1 MTDNNDFP
9 TETVL
14 SDGSVYR
21 VVPVETGVRAIRAW
35 AEHPWPMS
43 PAQALALRDRLGWT
57 SSPTDEEMLT
67 TDRGIGEKNAW
78 FLTAEADRG
87 TRTVSSFRMSLT
99 SRIPKEVMDEAVPI
113 TERAFNAYVE
123 ALTTVYVQGTRS
135 KRKQHTT
142 VTWTLPSDASVRIG
156 TVSWLISISITSPA
170 GNEAARGEAQ
180 YFAEIAD
187 ENDVPY
193 IDIDNPDPDRRL
205 CYGLSR
211 AAAF

>member
-1 MTDNNDFP
+1 MTADTAGAVFP
-9 TETVL
+9 TEMVL

-87 TRTVSSFRMSLT
+87 TRTVSSFRMALT
-99 SRIPKEVMDEAVPI
+99 SRIPKDMTNEAVPI
-113 TERAFNAYVE
+113 TERAFDAYVE
-123 ALTTVYVQGTRS
+123 ALTAIYGQGKRS

-142 VTWTLPSDASVRIG
+142 VTWALPSDASVDIS
-156 TVSWLISISITSPA
+156 TVSWLISIDVDSPEL
-170 GNEAARGEAQ
+170 NEAARGEAQ
-180 YFAEIAD
+180 YFDEIAD
-187 ENDVPY
+187 ENDPA
-193 IDIDNPDPDRRL
+193 R
-205 CYGLSR
+205 
-211 AAAF
+211 

>member
-35 AEHPWPMS
+35 AEYPWPMS

-57 SSPTDEEMLT
+57 SSPTDEEMFT
-67 TDRGIGEKNAW
+67 TNHDLEEKDASFTTIKRGQ
-78 FLTAEADRG
+78 
-87 TRTVSSFRMSLT
+87 TVGSFNMSLT
-99 SRIPKEVMDEAVPI
+99 SRIPKDVMDEAVPI
-113 TERAFNAYVE
+113 TERAFDAYVE
-123 ALTTVYVQGTRS
+123 ALTAVYGRGARS
-135 KRKQHTT
+135 RSRGVLSVK
-142 VTWTLPSDASVRIG
+142 WTLPSDTLVNIG
-156 TVSWLISISITSPA
+156 TIGWVIDVDVNSPA
-170 GNEAARGEAQ
+170 LNEAARGEAQ

-193 IDIDNPDPDRRL
+193 IDIDNPD
-205 CYGLSR
+205 S
-211 AAAF
+211 

>member
-1 MTDNNDFP
+1 MTTDTAGAVFP
-9 TETVL
+9 CRSVL

-35 AEHPWPMS
+35 VEHPWPMS

-87 TRTVSSFRMSLT
+87 TRTVSSFRMALT
-99 SRIPKEVMDEAVPI
+99 SRIPKDVMDEAVPI
-113 TERAFNAYVE
+113 TKRAFDAYVE
-123 ALTTVYVQGTRS
+123 ALTALYGRGARS
-135 KRKQHTT
+135 RSRGVLS

-156 TVSWLISISITSPA
+156 TVGWVIGADVNSPA
-170 GNEAARGEAQ
+170 FNEAARGEAQ

-187 ENDVPY
+187 ENDPA
-193 IDIDNPDPDRRL
+193 R
-205 CYGLSR
+205 
-211 AAAF
+211 

>member
-1 MTDNNDFP
+1 MTADTVDAVFP
-9 TETVL
+9 CRSVL

-35 AEHPWPMS
+35 AEYPWPMS

-67 TDRGIGEKNAW
+67 TDHDLEEKDAW

-87 TRTVSSFRMSLT
+87 TRTVSSFNISLT
-99 SRIPKEVMDEAVPI
+99 SRVPKDVMDEAVPI
-113 TERAFNAYVE
+113 TERAFYAYVE
-123 ALTTVYVQGTRS
+123 ALTTVYGQGKRS
-135 KRKQHTT
+135 KRKQHAS

-156 TVSWLISISITSPA
+156 TVGWVIGADVDSPA
-170 GNEAARGEAQ
+170 NNEAARGEAQ

-193 IDIDNPDPDRRL
+193 IDIDNPD
-205 CYGLSR
+205 S
-211 AAAF
+211 